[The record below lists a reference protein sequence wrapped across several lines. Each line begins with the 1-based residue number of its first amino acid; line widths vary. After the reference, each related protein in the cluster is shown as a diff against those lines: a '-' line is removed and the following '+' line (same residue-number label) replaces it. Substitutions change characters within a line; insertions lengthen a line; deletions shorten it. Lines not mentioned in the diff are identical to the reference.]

1 MENITIAPEERES
14 LITEMKRER
23 KPSRRLRMHIA
34 LLASEGLSPTEIA
47 RVLFCSRTT
56 VYALASRFNGEGRA
70 AFDDRRARGP
80 RPLLGEV
87 ANERLEKLIE
97 EDSPWIMAGCA
108 GAGAAS
114 SSPSNSSAKGSRRR
128 AGRRFAARSI
138 VWSTAGEG
146 REGRASSDRIRIP
159 LSRARRSAKGS
170 KMSGK

>member
-34 LLASEGLSPTEIA
+34 LLASDALSPTEIA

-56 VYALASRFNGEGRA
+56 VYAVASRFNGEGRA

-80 RPLLGEV
+80 RPLLGET

-97 EDSPWIMAGCA
+97 EDFPMDHGAGCA
-108 GAGAAS
+108 RAGAAS
-114 SSPSNSSAKGSRRR
+114 LSPSNCSGSGWRRR
-128 AGRRFAARSI
+128 AGRRLAARSI

-146 REGRASSDRIRIP
+146 RAPSDRIRIP
-159 LSRARRSAKGS
+159 PSRPRRSAKGLKKS
-170 KMSGK
+170 AE